1 MALPNLT
8 DYETKKEKGL
18 IFLQKIDEENYAI
31 GTKQFSAEDG
41 VELPMQVIGVTMSEV
56 DKAITDK
63 QTEIDDLNVF
73 REDLLAVK

>member
-8 DYETKKEKGL
+8 DYENKKKKGL
-18 IFLQKIDEENYAI
+18 ISIQKIDAENYAI

-41 VELPMQVIGVTMSEV
+41 VELPRQVVGVTLTEV

-63 QTEIDDLNVF
+63 LAEVANLKAFKTDLTN
-73 REDLLAVK
+73 AT